1 MEFSQ
6 EVESKLTDE
15 LRILQNELPPFM
27 REFFRATL
35 ESTSIKTRVGYAFD
49 LRFFFKYLTGEYGIF
64 RGRNVQEIKIEEL
77 ELITPYVIDE
87 FLEYVTYYTKVNK
100 SGKKVKYQNKEKGK
114 SRKLASIRAML
125 KYFYK
130 REKIKSNPGELVETP
145 KIHEKPIV
153 RLEADEIVKL
163 LDEVEFGK
171 KLTGN
176 RKKWHEHTK
185 IRDLAIIT
193 LMLGTGVRV
202 SECCGINVKDI
213 DFNVNGVKITRKGGN
228 QVILYFG
235 NEVRD
240 ALVNYIDTRNEFKMK
255 YENEEALFLSMK
267 GTRLTAR
274 SIQYLVKKYS
284 SLVTTLKNI
293 SPHKLRSTYGT
304 ELYNKTGDIY
314 LVADVLG
321 HKDVNTTRRHYAEMD
336 DSRRRA
342 AAKYVKLRNN

>member
-6 EVESKLTDE
+6 EVESKLTIK
-15 LRILQNELPPFM
+15 LRMLQNELPPFM
-27 REFFRATL
+27 REFFRANL
-35 ESTSIKTRVGYAFD
+35 ESTSIRTRVGYAFD
-49 LRFFFKYLTGEYGIF
+49 LRLFFEYLTSEYGIF
-64 RGRNVQEIKIEEL
+64 QEKKVQEIKIEEL
-77 ELITPYVIDE
+77 ELITPSVIDE
-87 FLEYVTYYTKVNK
+87 FLEYITYYTKVNK
-100 SGKKVKYQNKEKGK
+100 SGKKVKYKNKEKGK

-130 REKIKSNPGELVETP
+130 REKIKSNSGELVQTP
-145 KIHEKPIV
+145 KIYEKPIV
-153 RLEADEIVKL
+153 RLETDEIVKL

-171 KLTGN
+171 NLTGN

-193 LMLGTGVRV
+193 LMLGTGMRV
-202 SECCGINVKDI
+202 SECCGININDI

-228 QVILYFG
+228 QAILYFG
-235 NEVRD
+235 NEVRN

-267 GTRLTAR
+267 GTRITVRA
-274 SIQYLVKKYS
+274 IQYLVKKYS

-342 AAKYVKLRNN
+342 AAKYIKLRDN